1 MKQRSLFGE
10 KHKLNLLKYIGKT
23 TFKNNVYKSK
33 EKTVQNRDNVIYF
46 LGNIGFG
53 ATTIVGILHFIHL
66 KDKKIIINDMYWTG
80 KCEINKG
87 IKCYFSDKSLLSKS
101 INNKKKLDDK
111 TLITYNPY
119 NVWIEDEKIYNQMQ
133 KINTIG
139 YIMYKDN
146 HVPTNKWKDQLKKFN
161 KVFNKFW
168 ILNDNILEYIKKTC
182 KEIKLPKKYIGIHVR
197 MGDKIGN
204 YDKDYRR
211 SVREANFPL
220 LSKIEKRIKNILKKD
235 KNIKTIFVATDDYKA
250 VKMIK
255 KIFKSIDINILTFA
269 TEKRNGYN
277 QKNFNKK
284 DFNNTYDDTL
294 NFLLDLD
301 VLMNSTYY
309 FGTLTSNVSKL
320 VLFSNKIPLNRFY
333 NMENYKLKIPNTS
346 WSNWLKRVTTN
357 KV

>member
-1 MKQRSLFGE
+1 
-10 KHKLNLLKYIGKT
+10 
-23 TFKNNVYKSK
+23 
-33 EKTVQNRDNVIYF
+33 
-46 LGNIGFG
+46 
-53 ATTIVGILHFIHL
+53 
-66 KDKKIIINDMYWTG
+66 
-80 KCEINKG
+80 
-87 IKCYFSDKSLLSKS
+87 
-101 INNKKKLDDK
+101 
-111 TLITYNPY
+111 
-119 NVWIEDEKIYNQMQ
+119 MQ